1 MWHTLGLPHQGNTYE
16 RKAEFENN
24 PLFVMTVQLEQELTE
39 HRKENSGTWL
49 LRYDLGHGKP
59 IFHAKSVKKKR
70 CWTVPLWV
78 LFGRRNIAPNRN
90 DNPFFP
96 SSTEGYRF
104 FLTCLKFTDCWKSF
118 IFSGK
123 ISKGHTVFFID
134 CPDNH
139 EKKPVCLKLTRV
151 LSYCAI

>member
-1 MWHTLGLPHQGNTYE
+1 
-16 RKAEFENN
+16 
-24 PLFVMTVQLEQELTE
+24 MTVQLEQELAE

-123 ISKGHTVFFID
+123 ISKGHTVFFHWVSRQPWKKACMFETDQSSFILR
-134 CPDNH
+134 H
-139 EKKPVCLKLTRV
+139 LKPVVYHIMGEKVISELNTK
-151 LSYCAI
+151 SI